1 MIKITKARGFLDNE
15 SYRKET
21 WFELDGITGYCIR
34 EEGKYYPEISASI
47 QIVWNGS
54 NISYNGEYTIIEG
67 YEIPSDRHLKELSDE
82 FEPSIY
88 DSIKSDNNELY

>member
-15 SYRKET
+15 SYRKE
-21 WFELDGITGYCIR
+21 IR
-34 EEGKYYPEISASI
+34 EEGKYYPEISAST

>member
-1 MIKITKARGFLDNE
+1 MGLT
-15 SYRKET
+15 
-21 WFELDGITGYCIR
+21 
-34 EEGKYYPEISASI
+34 SAI
-47 QIVWNGS
+47 M
-54 NISYNGEYTIIEG
+54 GEYTIIEG